1 MAAAGLN
8 KRTIVVLGIALCTL
22 VLGAVDASVAR
33 TAGGNLATG
42 PRLPVIVHRG
52 TTLPPP
58 AQSKPVPLVIALHES
73 GGNPQEFEQSTGLD
87 AAADKHGFVVAYLAD
102 LAPASPAWTLVNMPA
117 NLAYVSS
124 EITQLTAQQ
133 NIDPKRVY
141 VTGFSAGATMTFFVG
156 CQLSSQVD
164 GIAVASGAMRFSDP
178 CKLAHPVSELL
189 FIGTNDAIPLNG
201 SAVLLSAAQ
210 VAARWRGLDSC
221 TAQSSS
227 STAGPVTQTVWNS
240 CDDSA
245 GVELDVTAGGT
256 HQWPANGA
264 ERVWAFFAAHPG
276 MSATAPSAALSSV
289 AVHRS
294 RAKLSV
300 QAAFSVGEA
309 QVALRVTVK
318 RGGHTVTSK
327 AFTLARS
334 THQAVV
340 LQLPAKAAGG
350 RYSLSLA
357 LMDSYG
363 RRLTAVRSVTV
374 PSRPKS

>member
-1 MAAAGLN
+1 MSDQRIASHMK
-8 KRTIVVLGIALCTL
+8 KRTLVVLGVALCTL
-22 VLGAVDASVAR
+22 VLGAVDASVGR
-33 TAGGNLATG
+33 TAGGKLATG
-42 PRLPVIVHRG
+42 PRLPAIVHRG

-73 GGNPQEFEQSTGLD
+73 GGTPQEFEQSTGLD
-87 AAADKHGFVVAYLAD
+87 AAADEHGFVVAYLASP
-102 LAPASPAWTLVNMPA
+102 APASPAWTGTDMPA

-124 EITQLTAQQ
+124 EIKQLTGQQ
-133 NIDPKRVY
+133 NIDPTRVY
-141 VTGFSAGATMTFFVG
+141 VTGFSAGATMSFFVG

-189 FIGTNDAIPLNG
+189 FIGTNDAIPING
-201 SAVLLSAAQ
+201 SPVLLSAVQ
-210 VAARWRGLDSC
+210 VAALWRRLDSC
-221 TAQSSS
+221 TGQSSS
-227 STAGPVTQTVWNS
+227 STVGPVTQTVWNS

-256 HQWPANGA
+256 HQWPPNGA

-276 MSATAPSAALSSV
+276 LSATTPSAGLSSL

-294 RAKLSV
+294 RSKLSV
-300 QAAFSVGEA
+300 RAAFSVGEA
-309 QVALRVTVK
+309 RVALRVRVT

-334 THQAVV
+334 AHVV
-340 LQLPAKAAGG
+340 VFQLPVGIKI
-350 RYSLSLA
+350 RYSFATFSPA
-357 LMDSYG
+357 STG
-363 RRLTAVRSVTV
+363 TVVTRRR
-374 PSRPKS
+374 